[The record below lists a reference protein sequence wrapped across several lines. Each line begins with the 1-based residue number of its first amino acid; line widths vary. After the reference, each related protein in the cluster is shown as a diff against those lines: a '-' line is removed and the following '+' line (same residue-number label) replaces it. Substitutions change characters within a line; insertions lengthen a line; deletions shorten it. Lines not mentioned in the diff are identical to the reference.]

1 MPGRLANVCQ
11 TWRIIPD
18 NPINYQKA
26 RFLKFNRK
34 MILQRYEK
42 GRKLLAVMHRKLK
55 GSILLAVMHRKLKL
69 VITCP
74 LRTVMSFQL
83 FRYNC
88 SWNLL
93 RATDL
98 RIPRVVIHASDKY
111 FW

>member
-1 MPGRLANVCQ
+1 MSGRLANVGQ

-18 NPINYQKA
+18 NPMNYQKA

-42 GRKLLAVMHRKLK
+42 GSKLLAVMHRKLT
-55 GSILLAVMHRKLKL
+55 LD
-69 VITCP
+69 ITCP
-74 LRTVMSFQL
+74 FRTVMSFQL

>member
-1 MPGRLANVCQ
+1 
-11 TWRIIPD
+11 
-18 NPINYQKA
+18 
-26 RFLKFNRK
+26 
-34 MILQRYEK
+34 
-42 GRKLLAVMHRKLK
+42 
-55 GSILLAVMHRKLKL
+55 MHRKLKL

-74 LRTVMSFQL
+74 FRTVMSFQL